1 MKIRNLKKLND
12 FVAVVNECKGAVWL
26 ESSNGDKFNLKSIFS
41 QYLALGKL
49 MEEHGEYL
57 ELTCSNAGDNDLFLA
72 YLNNHPEV
80 QAQIS

>member
-12 FVAVVNECKGAVWL
+12 FIAVVNECKGAVWL
-26 ESSNGDKFNLKSIFS
+26 ESPNGDKFNLKSIFS

-57 ELTCSNAGDNDLFLA
+57 ELTCSNADDCTLFLT
-72 YLNNHPEV
+72 YFNNHPEV
-80 QAQIS
+80 QAQVD

>member
-12 FVAVVNECKGAVWL
+12 FIAVVNECKGTVWL

-41 QYLALGKL
+41 QYFALGKL

-57 ELTCSNAGDNDLFLA
+57 ELTCSNTDDCNLFLA
-72 YLNNHPEV
+72 YFNHHPEV
-80 QAQIS
+80 QAQVG

>member
-57 ELTCSNAGDNDLFLA
+57 ELTCSSKEDEELFLSYFKA
-72 YLNNHPEV
+72 HPV
-80 QAQIS
+80 S